1 MSASADSPSTITVS
15 WSPPSVALQNGVI
28 THYRVSYT
36 PDPSQSVSQWPYRI
50 VTATSTT
57 LTGLQPLVNYTIAVS
72 AGTSVGLGPF
82 QQIVVT
88 TLILSE
94 YFSLLYAYY
103 ILNVSIIIII
113 NFHHL

>member
-88 TLILSE
+88 TPIPSK
-94 YFSLLYAYY
+94 
-103 ILNVSIIIII
+103 
-113 NFHHL
+113 